1 MGNLII
7 GVTDGR
13 LYENYASWIS
23 DYPGVEIIRLGY
35 RHNNFDEIKK
45 CTGIFLTGGEDIHPR
60 WYHKPEYR
68 ELFLLNDFDEFRDEF
83 EWKIV
88 EYSQQNKMP
97 VLGVCRGLQ
106 LANVFFGGTLI
117 PDIPA
122 FGKFNHGKKDG
133 APRNHSVI
141 IDRNSDFYTL
151 VGIEAGKINSMH
163 HQSADRVAGELV
175 ATSFSPDGIIE
186 SLEWKNPSAKSYL
199 SLVQWHPEL
208 MADQTSPLVANIKK
222 DFLEKVKN
230 L

>member
-13 LYENYASWIS
+13 YYEKYASWIS
-23 DYPGVEIIRLGY
+23 DYPEVEIIRLGY
-35 RHNNFDEIKK
+35 RFNNFDEIKK
-45 CTGIFLTGGEDIHPR
+45 CTGIFLTGGEDVHPQL
-60 WYHKPEYR
+60 YHKPEYK
-68 ELFLLNDFDEFRDEF
+68 ELCQQDYMDEQRDAF
-83 EWKIV
+83 EWKIL
-88 EYSQQNKMP
+88 EYTQQNKTP

-106 LANVFFGGTLI
+106 IANVFFGGTLI

-122 FGKFNHGKKDG
+122 FGKFNHGKKEG
-133 APRNHSVI
+133 APRNHSVM
-141 IDRNSDFYTL
+141 IDRNSDFYKL
-151 VGIEAGKINSMH
+151 VGIEAGQINSMH
-163 HQSADRVAGELV
+163 HQSADRVAGDLV

-208 MADQTSPLVANIKK
+208 MADQNSPFVANIRK

-230 L
+230 I